1 MLNMSKILFLLSLLF
16 ISQFIVIY
24 CQEEQEQE
32 KPKAKKPKAWS
43 PDRLYKYLNETYL
56 HPNNP
61 NYEKNIKYM
70 LFDPEYYVQNAD
82 IQEAENDL
90 QILSDK
96 YNVSLHIFLI
106 SKIASKNKTEQL
118 YTNFVEKLTY
128 LIRQEHKG
136 YNKNLT
142 LTAVFFIKDEK
153 TRVKITPKLKKFLT
167 DSDIANIIYRRKKDL
182 LENNYQ
188 EVANG
193 FVKEVFKVYQRKFEN
208 PNMLLVIF
216 YTILFIIGLTIVV
229 FILNR
234 ETTSEEESKVKK
246 YLDKMKDKANP
257 KEVFNEIC
265 LICLEDFKT
274 SEELKK
280 IEDSKNKEEYEKVE
294 ISVIE
299 CGHKFHKKCISEW
312 MKKYEICPICRLE
325 SNIKEKNKVNKQKVE
340 ENKNMS
346 FYQIVIEILRIHAER
361 NYLTEREITK
371 IKRIYRPIRPINLE
385 KKVNKLS

>member
-246 YLDKMKDKANP
+246 YLDKMKEKSNP